1 MRPCIFCTL
10 EKRVKKKLGDAV
22 HAGEMDSGGSLVQLL
37 LHKMVTCPV
46 SVAKE
51 LRLVNQQHTRNTAEH
66 TNLISRASVFIS
78 YI

>member
-1 MRPCIFCTL
+1 ML
-10 EKRVKKKLGDAV
+10 
-22 HAGEMDSGGSLVQLL
+22 GEMGSGVSLVQLL

-51 LRLVNQQHTRNTAEH
+51 LTPVDQWHTMNTAER